1 MWWCIGWALAQT
13 ATDAAEV
20 AEGWYLWSTG
30 QDDAAYEAADALEAA
45 GVPPGAA
52 QAYVAAMAVDRGA
65 GASLEADRRHRW
77 ARSPDDPWRR
87 IDLAWAMSL
96 RHAEEGPWC
105 DEVEVLL
112 GKVTDDEP
120 AYWAALV
127 DRQRSLRCDGTTE
140 HAEAQLRRLA
150 RDGVGGE
157 LDATLGTLRAKYYKE
172 GFHKEVEAMW
182 AAEPHRLRDA
192 GFAWQD
198 GVAGPSKMAV
208 RKVTMQALE
217 EAASSDDPSL
227 VHAAMLGYRGAGKEK
242 PAEEAEARL
251 AQLDPGADADLI
263 RSIDDVVDPAL
274 YRTIDQCVAEARV
287 VEEAL
292 ACLGRLDAPESGS
305 LAAHYHAALRDVYDV
320 GKDVDAAYAAARAA
334 FEADPSHR
342 FHARV
347 FADRALERVEDLE
360 LARSA
365 AEVVLEG
372 WVPDEP
378 AEADE
383 STRRTAGAHLLRL
396 ARLEGALEQTEQAL
410 EHLELAVSL
419 SDDPELPYWYGMAL
433 AAAQRTDE
441 AVVTLAYALAEEVDD
456 LRLVGEARRVLDEA
470 LGDWHPG
477 GMKGALAEVKR
488 PLDEEGPTHP
498 LVGQAL
504 PEGSLEL
511 PEAEEGSEVQA
522 DVVLVVAS
530 WRPGAERAAERVV
543 AIGERYAE
551 RGVRVHLLDVG
562 QTPVTLDEGIELST
576 LSGDASTLRSLRLL
590 AVPSV
595 VVVDGRGTV
604 RDLIV
609 GYDSGDIAVEDALDA
624 FLPPEADE

>member
-1 MWWCIGWALAQT
+1 
-13 ATDAAEV
+13 
-20 AEGWYLWSTG
+20 
-30 QDDAAYEAADALEAA
+30 
-45 GVPPGAA
+45 
-52 QAYVAAMAVDRGA
+52 
-65 GASLEADRRHRW
+65 
-77 ARSPDDPWRR
+77 
-87 IDLAWAMSL
+87 
-96 RHAEEGPWC
+96 
-105 DEVEVLL
+105 
-112 GKVTDDEP
+112 
-120 AYWAALV
+120 
-127 DRQRSLRCDGTTE
+127 
-140 HAEAQLRRLA
+140 
-150 RDGVGGE
+150 
-157 LDATLGTLRAKYYKE
+157 
-172 GFHKEVEAMW
+172 
-182 AAEPHRLRDA
+182 
-192 GFAWQD
+192 
-198 GVAGPSKMAV
+198 
-208 RKVTMQALE
+208 
-217 EAASSDDPSL
+217 
-227 VHAAMLGYRGAGKEK
+227 
-242 PAEEAEARL
+242 
-251 AQLDPGADADLI
+251 
-263 RSIDDVVDPAL
+263 
-274 YRTIDQCVAEARV
+274 
-287 VEEAL
+287 
-292 ACLGRLDAPESGS
+292 
-305 LAAHYHAALRDVYDV
+305 
-320 GKDVDAAYAAARAA
+320 
-334 FEADPSHR
+334 
-342 FHARV
+342 
-347 FADRALERVEDLE
+347 
-360 LARSA
+360 
-365 AEVVLEG
+365 
-372 WVPDEP
+372 
-378 AEADE
+378 
-383 STRRTAGAHLLRL
+383 
-396 ARLEGALEQTEQAL
+396 
-410 EHLELAVSL
+410 
-419 SDDPELPYWYGMAL
+419 MAL

-456 LRLVGEARRVLDEA
+456 LRLVGEARRVLDDA